1 MISLAYQNLLRTA
14 QNHSLNIFLLLLI
27 LPLPL
32 AEAQTVIIEDTDPC
46 FLNVENFTNVFKAC
60 NLDDN
65 FLQAAFL
72 PFDWALGGYFSM
84 VFVGVLILA
93 VYLKYHKVIYTIY
106 TGVLFLPVTFYLF
119 PEVFISTAIILAF
132 IGIGLL
138 LWYAIVRQTKEY

>member
-1 MISLAYQNLLRTA
+1 MSLH
-14 QNHSLNIFLLLLI
+14 NHLHLFTDHSFNIFLLLLI

-46 FLNVENFTNVFKAC
+46 FLNVTNFTNVWQKC
-60 NLDDN
+60 GLDDN
-65 FLQAAFL
+65 FLGAAFL

-84 VFVGVLILA
+84 VFVGILILA